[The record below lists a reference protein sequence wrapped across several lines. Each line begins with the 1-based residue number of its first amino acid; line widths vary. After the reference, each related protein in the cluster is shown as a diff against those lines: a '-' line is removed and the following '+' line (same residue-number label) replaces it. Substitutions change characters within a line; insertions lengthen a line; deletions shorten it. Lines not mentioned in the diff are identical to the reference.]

1 MVGDV
6 YMFQFRWSWPC
17 LMRSWGP
24 SPAFGSSVWRTG
36 KVPDKSLTWAR
47 HNWQKDKIFRTKRHC
62 LCVCVCVIWP
72 TIHNVPGSL
81 CFSVL
86 SCKCWANVW
95 EARLDEL
102 PLMEVL
108 CCSTLNMVTWS
119 KYTNNAWFLPTTAL
133 NRMWTNCSHPIFS
146 LFVSIIR
153 EWEQNNRHPI

>member
-1 MVGDV
+1 
-6 YMFQFRWSWPC
+6 MFIRFSLDEVDLIWCVVEVLAQLLAPQCEELGKC
-17 LMRSWGP
+17 LI
-24 SPAFGSSVWRTG
+24 
-36 KVPDKSLTWAR
+36 KVSHEHDIIDK
-47 HNWQKDKIFRTKRHC
+47 RTKFSGPKGTVC
-62 LCVCVCVIWP
+62 VCVCVCVIWP

-81 CFSVL
+81 CSSVL

-102 PLMEVL
+102 PLMEVS